1 MKLASKRPPVLKGK
15 TVTLRPLDV
24 AKDAGG
30 WFEEMRDA
38 DLWRWTDDVQPKSVQ
53 DLKAQLKGWLEN
65 PELMVWAIEDNETR
79 RLVGTVRVEPREDEG
94 RVIIADQTNQIARSV
109 WRKGHHREAC
119 QLVFDWAFKTVAA
132 EEIRTKAWAPNDNA
146 WRSMEALGFQRIRE
160 AHYMN
165 NTVGVPMPM
174 RHYVLTKKVW
184 MEQQKRAG
192 VKR

>member
-1 MKLASKRPPVLKGK
+1 MKLASKKPPVLKGK